1 MQRRK
6 KYENY
11 EMELAIKIEEA
22 DLNARLQTIELIK
35 AQTRAE
41 IARAVGQEWQNK
53 ANEQYRSKANER
65 ERRSK

>member
-6 KYENY
+6 TYENY

-22 DLNARLQTIELIK
+22 DLNVRLQTIELIK

-53 ANEQYRSKANER
+53 ANEQY
-65 ERRSK
+65 